1 MLRPE
6 LSAPRTLIADDQPDV
21 LEALHLLLKREGYQ
35 IEAVNSPKAV
45 LEKLHNREYDVLL
58 MDLNYALDTTSGQ
71 EGLDLLARVQK
82 LDRTLPV
89 VVMTAWGNVRLAV
102 EAMQRGAADFVEK
115 PWDNLKLLSTLR
127 TQVEARHERRNGAAR
142 ESGEIAAASA
152 TQRGLLP
159 QSIPSFPGYSIS
171 AAWRPAGAVSG
182 DYLDLL
188 RLDDTHLALCVADVI
203 GKGVPAAL
211 LMSNVQAAV
220 HALAADMLP
229 TSELCS
235 RINRIVAANM
245 GSGSG
250 KFITF
255 FYGVLDSARG
265 RFSYTNAGHCE
276 PILVRQ
282 NGDCLRVN
290 HGGVVLGVFPDWSY
304 QEARVDLDPGDH
316 LVLFTDGITEIA
328 NSDNE
333 EFGETRLMDL
343 LRSNR
348 ALDAEAMQKR
358 VMAAIAE
365 FSGGNFQ
372 DDATL
377 IVAAVDS
384 VAPASAVAQASAG
397 DGNSSPETSPLS

>member
-45 LEKLHNREYDVLL
+45 LERLHDREYDVLL

-82 LDRTLPV
+82 LDSTLPV
-89 VVMTAWGNVRLAV
+89 VVMTAWGSIRLAV

-115 PWDNLKLLSTLR
+115 PWDNSKLLSTLR
-127 TQVEARHERRNGAAR
+127 TQIESRNERRSGAAR
-142 ESGEIAAASA
+142 ESGEIEAASA

-159 QSIPSFPGYSIS
+159 QSIPQFPGYEIS

-188 RLDDTHLALCVADVI
+188 RLDANHLALSVADVI

-220 HALAADMLP
+220 HALAGEMLP
-229 TSELCS
+229 TGELCR
-235 RINRIVAANM
+235 RINRIVAANV
-245 GSGSG
+245 GSG

-255 FYGVLDSARG
+255 FYGVLDSAR

-276 PILVRQ
+276 PILVRRS
-282 NGDCLRVN
+282 GECERPD
-290 HGGVVLGVFPDWSY
+290 HGGVVLGVFPDWEY
-304 QEARVDLDPGDH
+304 REEHVQLEPGDR

-328 NSDNE
+328 NAAGE
-333 EFGETRLMDL
+333 EFGEERLMEL
-343 LRSNR
+343 LRANR

-377 IVAAVDS
+377 IVTAV
-384 VAPASAVAQASAG
+384 
-397 DGNSSPETSPLS
+397 E

>member
-6 LSAPRTLIADDQPDV
+6 SSAPRTLIADDQPDV
-21 LEALHLLLKREGYQ
+21 LEALRLLLKREGYQ

-45 LEKLHNREYDVLL
+45 LERLHDREYDVLL

-82 LDRTLPV
+82 LDSTLPV
-89 VVMTAWGNVRLAV
+89 VVMTAWGSIRLAV

-115 PWDNLKLLSTLR
+115 PWDNSKLLSTLR
-127 TQVEARHERRNGAAR
+127 TQIEARHERRNGAAR
-142 ESGEIAAASA
+142 ESVEIEAASA

-159 QSIPSFPGYSIS
+159 QSIPDFPGYGIS

-188 RLDDTHLALCVADVI
+188 RLDSSHLALCVADVI

-220 HALAADMLP
+220 HALAGEMLP
-229 TSELCS
+229 TGELCA
-235 RINRIVAANM
+235 RINRIVAANV
-245 GSGSG
+245 GSG

-255 FYGVLDSARG
+255 FYGVLDGAR

-282 NGDCLRVN
+282 NGDCVRVN
-290 HGGVVLGVFPDWSY
+290 HGGVVLGVFPDWEY
-304 QEARVDLDPGDH
+304 REEHVDLEPGDR

-328 NSDNE
+328 NADGD
-333 EFGETRLMDL
+333 EFGEERLMEL
-343 LRSNR
+343 LRAHR

-358 VMAAIAE
+358 VMGAIAE

-377 IVAAVDS
+377 IVAAVED
-384 VAPASAVAQASAG
+384 
-397 DGNSSPETSPLS
+397 EHRH

>member
-6 LSAPRTLIADDQPDV
+6 FSAPRTLIADDQPDV

-45 LEKLHNREYDVLL
+45 LERLHNREYDVLL

-82 LDRTLPV
+82 LDNTLPV
-89 VVMTAWGNVRLAV
+89 IVMTAWGSIRLAV
-102 EAMQRGAADFVEK
+102 EAMRRGAADFVEK
-115 PWDNLKLLSTLR
+115 PWDNSKLLSTLR
-127 TQVEARHERRNGAAR
+127 AQVETRSVRRGGASR
-142 ESGEIAAASA
+142 ESGEIEEASV

-159 QSIPSFPGYSIS
+159 RSIPDFPGFAIS

-182 DYLDLL
+182 DYLDVL
-188 RLDDTHLALCVADVI
+188 RLDSNHLALCVGDVI
-203 GKGVPAAL
+203 GKGVAAAL

-220 HALAADMLP
+220 HALAGEMLP
-229 TSELCS
+229 TGELCG
-235 RINRIVAANM
+235 RINRIVAGNL
-245 GSGSG
+245 GSG

-255 FYGVLDSARG
+255 FYGVLDGASR

-276 PILVRQ
+276 PILVRRT
-282 NGDCLRVN
+282 GECVRVD

-304 QEARVDLDPGDH
+304 YEQHVDLEPGDR

-328 NSDNE
+328 NADAE
-333 EFGETRLMDL
+333 EFGEERLMDV
-343 LRSNR
+343 LRTHR

-358 VMAAIAE
+358 VMGAIAE

-377 IVAAVDS
+377 IVTAV
-384 VAPASAVAQASAG
+384 
-397 DGNSSPETSPLS
+397 E

>member
-6 LSAPRTLIADDQPDV
+6 MSAPRTLIADDQPDV
-21 LEALHLLLKREGYQ
+21 LEALRLLLKREGYQ

-45 LEKLHNREYDVLL
+45 LDRLHDREYDVLL

-71 EGLDLLARVQK
+71 EGLDLLANVQK

-89 VVMTAWGNVRLAV
+89 VVMTAWGSIKLAV

-127 TQVEARHERRNGAAR
+127 TQVEARNERRTGAAR
-142 ESGEIAAASA
+142 ESGEIEAASA

-159 QSIPSFPGYSIS
+159 QSIPQFPGYGIS

-188 RLDDTHLALCVADVI
+188 RLDANHLALCVADVI

-220 HALAADMLP
+220 HALAGEMLP
-229 TSELCS
+229 TGELCG
-235 RINRIVAANM
+235 RINRIVAANV
-245 GSGSG
+245 GSG

-255 FYGVLDSARG
+255 FYGVLDGARR
-265 RFSYTNAGHCE
+265 RFSYTNAGHCQ

-282 NGDCLRVN
+282 SGECARVN
-290 HGGVVLGVFPDWSY
+290 HGGVVLGVFPDWEY
-304 QEARVDLDPGDH
+304 REEHVDLAPGDR

-328 NSDNE
+328 NANNE
-333 EFGETRLMDL
+333 EFGEERLMDL
-343 LRSNR
+343 LRANR

-377 IVAAVDS
+377 IVTAV
-384 VAPASAVAQASAG
+384 
-397 DGNSSPETSPLS
+397 E

>member
-6 LSAPRTLIADDQPDV
+6 SSAPRTLIADDQPDV
-21 LEALHLLLKREGYQ
+21 LEALRLLLKREGYQ

-45 LEKLHNREYDVLL
+45 LERLHDREYDVLL

-71 EGLDLLARVQK
+71 EGLDLLANVQK

-89 VVMTAWGNVRLAV
+89 VVMTAWGSIKLAV

-115 PWDNLKLLSTLR
+115 PWDNSKLLSTLR
-127 TQVEARHERRNGAAR
+127 TQVEARNERRTGAAR
-142 ESGEIAAASA
+142 ESGEIEAASA

-159 QSIPSFPGYSIS
+159 QSIPEFPGYGIS

-188 RLDDTHLALCVADVI
+188 RLDSNHLALCVADVI

-220 HALAADMLP
+220 HALAGEMLP
-229 TSELCS
+229 TGELCG
-235 RINRIVAANM
+235 RINRIVAANV
-245 GSGSG
+245 GSG

-255 FYGVLDSARG
+255 FYGVLDGARR

-276 PILVRQ
+276 PILVRRS
-282 NGDCLRVN
+282 GECMRVN

-304 QEARVDLDPGDH
+304 HEAHLDLEPGDR

-328 NSDNE
+328 NAENE
-333 EFGETRLMDL
+333 EYGEERLMEV
-343 LRSNR
+343 LRTNR

-377 IVAAVDS
+377 IVTAV
-384 VAPASAVAQASAG
+384 
-397 DGNSSPETSPLS
+397 E

>member
-21 LEALHLLLKREGYQ
+21 LEALRLLLKREGYQ

-45 LEKLHNREYDVLL
+45 LERLHDREYDVLL

-82 LDRTLPV
+82 LDSTLPV
-89 VVMTAWGNVRLAV
+89 VVMTAWGSIRLAV

-115 PWDNLKLLSTLR
+115 PWDNSKLLSTLR
-127 TQVEARHERRNGAAR
+127 TQIESRNERRSGAAR
-142 ESGEIAAASA
+142 ESGEIEAASA

-159 QSIPSFPGYSIS
+159 QSIPQFPGYEIS

-188 RLDDTHLALCVADVI
+188 RLDASHLALSVADVI

-220 HALAADMLP
+220 HALAGEMLP
-229 TSELCS
+229 TGELCR
-235 RINRIVAANM
+235 RINRIVAANV
-245 GSGSG
+245 GNG

-255 FYGVLDSARG
+255 FYGVLDSAR

-282 NGDCLRVN
+282 NGECVRVN
-290 HGGVVLGVFPDWSY
+290 HGGVVIGVFPDWEY
-304 QEARVDLDPGDH
+304 REEHVDLEPGDR

-328 NSDNE
+328 NAADE
-333 EFGETRLMDL
+333 EFGEERLMEL
-343 LRSNR
+343 LRAHR
-348 ALDAEAMQKR
+348 ALGAEAMQKR

-377 IVAAVDS
+377 IVAAV
-384 VAPASAVAQASAG
+384 
-397 DGNSSPETSPLS
+397 E

>member
-6 LSAPRTLIADDQPDV
+6 SSAPRTLIADDQPDV

-45 LEKLHNREYDVLL
+45 LERLHNREYDVLL

-71 EGLDLLARVQK
+71 EGLDLLANVRK
-82 LDRTLPV
+82 LDRSLPI
-89 VVMTAWGNVRLAV
+89 VVMTAWGSIKLAV

-115 PWDNLKLLSTLR
+115 PWDNTKLLSTLR
-127 TQVEARHERRNGAAR
+127 AQIELRQERRDGASR
-142 ESGEIAAASA
+142 ESIEIEAASV

-159 QSIPSFPGYSIS
+159 REIPRFPGYGIS

-182 DYLDLL
+182 DYLDVL
-188 RLDDTHLALCVADVI
+188 RLDESHLALCVADVI

-220 HALAADMLP
+220 HALAGEKLS
-229 TSELCS
+229 TGELAG
-235 RINRIVAANM
+235 RINRIVAGNL
-245 GSGSG
+245 GSG

-255 FYGVLDSARG
+255 FYGVLDSQRR

-282 NGDCLRVN
+282 NGECTRVN
-290 HGGVVLGVFPDWSY
+290 HGGVVLGVFPDWTY
-304 QEARVDLDPGDH
+304 HEAHLDLSPGDR

-328 NSDNE
+328 NAADE
-333 EFGETRLMDL
+333 EFGEERLMEV
-343 LRSNR
+343 LRTHR
-348 ALDAEAMQKR
+348 ALDAEAMQQR
-358 VMAAIAE
+358 VMAAVAD
-365 FSGGNFQ
+365 FSGGKFQ

-377 IVAAVDS
+377 IVTAV
-384 VAPASAVAQASAG
+384 
-397 DGNSSPETSPLS
+397 E

>member
-6 LSAPRTLIADDQPDV
+6 SSAPRTLIADDQPDV

-45 LEKLHNREYDVLL
+45 LERLHNREYDVLL

-71 EGLDLLARVQK
+71 EGLDLLANVQK

-89 VVMTAWGNVRLAV
+89 IVMTAWGSIKLAV

-127 TQVEARHERRNGAAR
+127 TQVEARNERRHGAVR
-142 ESGEIAAASA
+142 EAGEIEAASA

-159 QSIPSFPGYSIS
+159 QSIPQFPGFEIA
-171 AAWRPAGAVSG
+171 AAWRPAGLVSG

-188 RLDDTHLALCVADVI
+188 RLDATHLALCVADVI

-220 HALAADMLP
+220 HALAGDKL
-229 TSELCS
+229 TTGELCG
-235 RINRIVAANM
+235 RINRIVAANV
-245 GSGSG
+245 GSG

-255 FYGVLDSARG
+255 FYGVLDSARR

-276 PILVRQ
+276 PILVRK
-282 NGDCLRVN
+282 NGECVRVN

-304 QEARVDLDPGDH
+304 KEQYVDLESGDR

-328 NSDNE
+328 NAADE
-333 EFGETRLMDL
+333 EFGEERLMEV
-343 LRSNR
+343 LRTNR
-348 ALDAEAMQKR
+348 TLDAEAMQKR
-358 VMAAIAE
+358 VMGAIAE

-377 IVAAVDS
+377 IVTAV
-384 VAPASAVAQASAG
+384 
-397 DGNSSPETSPLS
+397 E

>member
-21 LEALHLLLKREGYQ
+21 LEALRLLLKREGYQ

-45 LEKLHNREYDVLL
+45 LERLHDREYDVLL

-82 LDRTLPV
+82 LDSTLPV
-89 VVMTAWGNVRLAV
+89 VVMTAWGSIRLAV

-115 PWDNLKLLSTLR
+115 PWDNSKLLSTLR
-127 TQVEARHERRNGAAR
+127 TQIESRNERRSGAAR
-142 ESGEIAAASA
+142 ESGEIEAASA

-159 QSIPSFPGYSIS
+159 QSIPQFPGYEIS

-188 RLDDTHLALCVADVI
+188 RLDANHLALSVADVI

-220 HALAADMLP
+220 HALAGEMLP
-229 TSELCS
+229 TGELCR
-235 RINRIVAANM
+235 RINRIVAANV
-245 GSGSG
+245 GSG

-255 FYGVLDSARG
+255 FYGVLDSAR

-282 NGDCLRVN
+282 NGECVRVN
-290 HGGVVLGVFPDWSY
+290 HGGVVLGVFPDWEY
-304 QEARVDLDPGDH
+304 REEHGDLEPGDR

-328 NSDNE
+328 NAADE
-333 EFGETRLMDL
+333 EFGEERLMEL
-343 LRSNR
+343 LRAHR
-348 ALDAEAMQKR
+348 ALGAEAMQKR

-377 IVAAVDS
+377 IVAAV
-384 VAPASAVAQASAG
+384 
-397 DGNSSPETSPLS
+397 E

>member
-6 LSAPRTLIADDQPDV
+6 SSAPRTLIADDQPDV

-45 LEKLHNREYDVLL
+45 LERLHNREYDVLL

-71 EGLDLLARVQK
+71 EGLDLLASVIK

-89 VVMTAWGNVRLAV
+89 VVMTAWGSIKLAV

-115 PWDNLKLLSTLR
+115 PWDNSKLLSTLR
-127 TQVEARHERRNGAAR
+127 TQVESRNERRHSADR
-142 ESGEIAAASA
+142 ESGEIEAASV

-159 QSIPSFPGYSIS
+159 REIPQFPGYDIS
-171 AAWRPAGAVSG
+171 VAWRPAGPVSG
-182 DYLDLL
+182 DYLDVL
-188 RLDDTHLALCVADVI
+188 RLDETHLALCVADVI

-220 HALAADMLP
+220 HALAGEMLP
-229 TSELCS
+229 TGELCG
-235 RINRIVAANM
+235 RINRIVAGNL
-245 GSGSG
+245 GSG

-255 FYGVLDSARG
+255 FYGVLDSARR

-276 PILVRQ
+276 PILVRR
-282 NGDCLRVN
+282 NGECVRVN

-304 QEARVDLDPGDH
+304 HEQHVDLAPGDR
-316 LVLFTDGITEIA
+316 LVLFTDGITEIVNA
-328 NSDNE
+328 DDE
-333 EFGETRLMDL
+333 EFGEERLMEL
-343 LRSNR
+343 LQADH

-365 FSGGNFQ
+365 FSGGKFH

-377 IVAAVDS
+377 IVTAVD
-384 VAPASAVAQASAG
+384 
-397 DGNSSPETSPLS
+397 

>member
-21 LEALHLLLKREGYQ
+21 LEALRLLLKREGYQ

-45 LEKLHNREYDVLL
+45 LDRLRDREYDVLL

-71 EGLDLLARVQK
+71 EGLDLLASVQK

-89 VVMTAWGNVRLAV
+89 VVMTAWGSIKLAV

-115 PWDNLKLLSTLR
+115 PWDNSKLLSTLR
-127 TQVEARHERRNGAAR
+127 TQVEARNERRNGAVR
-142 ESGEIAAASA
+142 ESGEIEAASA

-159 QSIPSFPGYSIS
+159 QSIPQFTGYGIS

-188 RLDDTHLALCVADVI
+188 RLDANHLALCVADVI

-220 HALAADMLP
+220 HALAGEMLP
-229 TSELCS
+229 TGELCG
-235 RINRIVAANM
+235 RINRIVAANV
-245 GSGSG
+245 GSG

-255 FYGVLDSARG
+255 FYGVLDGERR

-276 PILVRQ
+276 PILVRAS
-282 NGDCLRVN
+282 GECVRVN
-290 HGGVVLGVFPDWSY
+290 HGGVVLGVFPDWEY
-304 QEARVDLDPGDH
+304 REAHLDLQPGDR

-328 NSDNE
+328 NAADE
-333 EFGETRLMDL
+333 EFGEERLMDL
-343 LRSNR
+343 LRANR

-365 FSGGNFQ
+365 LSGGNFQ

-377 IVAAVDS
+377 IVTAV
-384 VAPASAVAQASAG
+384 
-397 DGNSSPETSPLS
+397 E

>member
-45 LEKLHNREYDVLL
+45 LDRLHDREYDVLL

-82 LDRTLPV
+82 LDSTLPV
-89 VVMTAWGNVRLAV
+89 VVMTAWGSIRLAV

-115 PWDNLKLLSTLR
+115 PWDNSKLLSTLR
-127 TQVEARHERRNGAAR
+127 TQIESRNERRSGAAR
-142 ESGEIAAASA
+142 ESGEIEAASA

-159 QSIPSFPGYSIS
+159 QAIPQFPGYEIS

-188 RLDDTHLALCVADVI
+188 RLDANHLALSVADVI

-220 HALAADMLP
+220 HALAGEMLP
-229 TSELCS
+229 TGELCR
-235 RINRIVAANM
+235 RINRIVAANV
-245 GSGSG
+245 GSG

-255 FYGVLDSARG
+255 FYGVLDSAR

-282 NGDCLRVN
+282 NGECVRMN
-290 HGGVVLGVFPDWSY
+290 HGGVVLGVFPDWEY
-304 QEARVDLDPGDH
+304 REEHVDLEPGDR

-328 NSDNE
+328 NATGE
-333 EFGETRLMDL
+333 EFGEERLMEL
-343 LRSNR
+343 LRANR
-348 ALDAEAMQKR
+348 ALDAEAIEKR

-377 IVAAVDS
+377 IVTAV
-384 VAPASAVAQASAG
+384 
-397 DGNSSPETSPLS
+397 E

>member
-45 LEKLHNREYDVLL
+45 LDRLHDREYDVLL

-82 LDRTLPV
+82 LDSTRPV
-89 VVMTAWGNVRLAV
+89 VVMTAWGSIRLAV

-115 PWDNLKLLSTLR
+115 PWDNSKLLSTLR
-127 TQVEARHERRNGAAR
+127 TQIESRNERRSGAAR
-142 ESGEIAAASA
+142 ESGEIEAASA

-159 QSIPSFPGYSIS
+159 QAIPQFPGYEIS

-188 RLDDTHLALCVADVI
+188 RLDANHLALSVADVI

-220 HALAADMLP
+220 HALAGEMLP
-229 TSELCS
+229 TGELCRRS
-235 RINRIVAANM
+235 NRIVAANV
-245 GSGSG
+245 GSG

-255 FYGVLDSARG
+255 FYGVLDSAR

-282 NGDCLRVN
+282 NGECVRMN
-290 HGGVVLGVFPDWSY
+290 HGGVVLGVFPDWEY
-304 QEARVDLDPGDH
+304 REEHVDLEPGDR

-328 NSDNE
+328 NATGE
-333 EFGETRLMDL
+333 EFGEERLMEL
-343 LRSNR
+343 LRANR
-348 ALDAEAMQKR
+348 ALDAEAIEKR

-377 IVAAVDS
+377 IVTAV
-384 VAPASAVAQASAG
+384 
-397 DGNSSPETSPLS
+397 E

>member
-6 LSAPRTLIADDQPDV
+6 SSAPRTLIADDQPDV
-21 LEALHLLLKREGYQ
+21 LEALQLLLKREGYQ

-45 LEKLHNREYDVLL
+45 LDRLHNREYDVLL

-89 VVMTAWGNVRLAV
+89 VVMTAWGSIKLAV

-115 PWDNLKLLSTLR
+115 PWDNAKLLSTLR
-127 TQVEARHERRNGAAR
+127 TQIESGTERRNGTAR
-142 ESGEIAAASA
+142 ESGEIQEASA

-159 QSIPSFPGYSIS
+159 REIPQFPGYDIS

-182 DYLDLL
+182 DYLDVL
-188 RLDDTHLALCVADVI
+188 RLDANHLALCVADVI

-211 LMSNVQAAV
+211 IMSNVQAAV
-220 HALAADMLP
+220 HALAGEMLP
-229 TSELCS
+229 TGDLCG
-235 RINRIVAANM
+235 RINRIVARNL
-245 GSGSG
+245 GSG

-255 FYGVLDSARG
+255 FYGVLDAACR

-282 NGDCLRVN
+282 NGECQRVN
-290 HGGVVLGVFPDWSY
+290 HGGSVLGVFPDWSY
-304 QEARVDLDPGDH
+304 KEEHVDLAPGDR

-328 NSDNE
+328 NADDE
-333 EFGETRLMDL
+333 EFGEERLMEL
-343 LRSNR
+343 LRTHR

-377 IVAAVDS
+377 IVTAV
-384 VAPASAVAQASAG
+384 
-397 DGNSSPETSPLS
+397 E

>member
-45 LEKLHNREYDVLL
+45 LERLREREYDVLL

-71 EGLDLLARVQK
+71 EGLDLLASVQK

-89 VVMTAWGNVRLAV
+89 VVMTAWGSIRLAV

-115 PWDNLKLLSTLR
+115 PWDNSKLLSTLR
-127 TQVEARHERRNGAAR
+127 AQVESRNERRHGAAR
-142 ESGEIAAASA
+142 ESGEIEAASA

-159 QSIPSFPGYSIS
+159 QSIPQFPGYEIS

-188 RLDDTHLALCVADVI
+188 RLDATHLALCVADVI

-220 HALAADMLP
+220 HALAGDMLP
-229 TSELCS
+229 TGELCG
-235 RINRIVAANM
+235 RINRIVAANV
-245 GSGSG
+245 GVG

-255 FYGVLDSARG
+255 FYGVLDSARR
-265 RFSYTNAGHCE
+265 RFTYTNAGHCE
-276 PILVRQ
+276 PILVRR
-282 NGDCLRVN
+282 NGDGMRVN
-290 HGGVVLGVFPDWSY
+290 HGGVVLGVFPDWEY
-304 QEARVDLDPGDH
+304 REAQVDLEPGDR

-328 NSDNE
+328 NADNE
-333 EFGETRLMDL
+333 EFGEERLMEL
-343 LRSNR
+343 LRDHR

-377 IVAAVDS
+377 IVTAVD
-384 VAPASAVAQASAG
+384 
-397 DGNSSPETSPLS
+397 